1 MSYINGSIIE
11 LKDSSTREIDAS
23 FLSIATNLGRDPNPR
38 LANLGHQFKKAN
50 VGVLHEFGVEC
61 DISFS
66 EKQVVLK
73 LTSGTNVGAIP
84 LVSPSTGKAEIG
96 LIVQPRFGWS
106 GVGSVLAVAGWK
118 IVPQLLNLPLLPKS
132 EKKIPSWVLSLTL
145 LPRIEQLLK
154 QLQRKF
160 SFTYEDTSS
169 PKGQVNWTDYAVKR
183 VVKFHM
189 LQVPCRYPTL
199 KYNEELKSAIHYTL
213 KKHLHSL
220 QNQVAGGSVVLRLI
234 QYCQTLIQQVA
245 EYPASRPSHL
255 LFDRWQKTPMQT
267 KFFKEGLQ
275 AIQWTTEERGLAGLG
290 ELEGIP
296 WQMPM
301 EQFFESWL
309 ETLAHKISLLIGG
322 ILKTGRLR
330 QTIAPLSWQ
339 PAFAGS
345 QKYLVPD
352 LVIEKED
359 QVIILDAKYKYHW
372 EEIRRVPWGT
382 IEENLKEQHR
392 NDLLQVLAYS
402 TLFEGKSITTCIVY
416 PCNLST
422 WESLRKRCRLCH
434 KATLGTGTRQIDL
447 VLTAVPIV
455 GNYDEIISELV
466 PIFRT

>member
-1 MSYINGSIIE
+1 MSHITGSIIE
-11 LKDSSTREIDAS
+11 LKDSSSREIDAS
-23 FLSIATNLGRDPNPR
+23 FLSIANLGRDPNPR

-50 VGVLHEFGVEC
+50 LGVLRDFGVEC

-84 LVSPSTGKAEIG
+84 LVSPSTGRAEIG

-106 GVGSVLAVAGWK
+106 GVGSVLGVAGWK

-160 SFTYEDTSS
+160 SYTSEDTSS
-169 PKGQVNWTDYAVKR
+169 PKGQVNWTDYAIKR
-183 VVKFHM
+183 VAKFQM

-213 KKHLHSL
+213 NKHLHSL

-255 LFDRWQKTPMQT
+255 LFDRWQKTPLQT
-267 KFFKEGLQ
+267 SFFKEGLQ

-296 WQMPM
+296 WEMPM
-301 EQFFESWL
+301 EQFFEGWL
-309 ETLAHKISLLIGG
+309 ETLAHKVAFLTGG

-339 PAFAGS
+339 PTFVGS

-372 EEIRRVPWGT
+372 EEIRRSPWGT
-382 IEENLKEQHR
+382 IEENIKEQHR

-402 TLFEGKSITTCIVY
+402 TLFEGKPITTCLVY
-416 PCNLST
+416 PCT
-422 WESLRKRCRLCH
+422 WNTWKSLKTRDRLCH
-434 KATLGTGTRQIDL
+434 QATLGAGSRQINL
-447 VLTAVPIV
+447 LLTAVPMSGNTDEVIAELLPMLKV
-455 GNYDEIISELV
+455 G
-466 PIFRT
+466 

>member
-1 MSYINGSIIE
+1 
-11 LKDSSTREIDAS
+11 
-23 FLSIATNLGRDPNPR
+23 
-38 LANLGHQFKKAN
+38 
-50 VGVLHEFGVEC
+50 
-61 DISFS
+61 
-66 EKQVVLK
+66 VVLK
-73 LTSGTNVGAIP
+73 LTSGTYVGAIP

-96 LIVQPRFGWS
+96 LIIQPRFGWS
-106 GVGSVLAVAGWK
+106 GVGSVLGVAGWK

-160 SFTYEDTSS
+160 SFTSEDTSS

-183 VVKFHM
+183 MVKFQM

-213 KKHLHSL
+213 KKHLNSL
-220 QNQVAGGSVVLRLI
+220 QNQVAGGAVVLRLI
-234 QYCQTLIQQVA
+234 QYCQELIQQVA

-255 LFDRWQKTPMQT
+255 LFDRWQKTSLQT
-267 KFFKEGLQ
+267 NFFKEGLQ

-301 EQFFESWL
+301 EQFFEGWI
-309 ETLAHKISLLIGG
+309 ETLAHKVAFLIGG

-330 QTIAPLSWQ
+330 QTIAPLSWE
-339 PAFAGS
+339 PSFTGS

-352 LVIEKED
+352 IVIEKED
-359 QVIILDAKYKYHW
+359 QIIILDAKYKYHW
-372 EEIRRVPWGT
+372 EEIRKSNWGA

-402 TLFEGKSITTCIVY
+402 TLFEAKPITTCLVY
-416 PCNLST
+416 PCNRNT
-422 WESLRKRCRLCH
+422 WESLKARGRICH
-434 KATLGTGTRQIDL
+434 KASIGNGSRQITL
-447 VLTAVPIV
+447 LLTAVPMS
-455 GNYDEIISELV
+455 GNTDDVISELLS
-466 PIFRT
+466 ILRAG

>member
-11 LKDSSTREIDAS
+11 LKDSNTREIDAS
-23 FLSIATNLGRDPNPR
+23 FLSIANLGRDPNPR
-38 LANLGHQFKKAN
+38 LANLGHQFYKAN
-50 VGVLHEFGVEC
+50 AGILHDFGVAC

-73 LTSGTNVGAIP
+73 LTSGTNMEDIP
-84 LVSPSTGKAEIG
+84 LVSLSTD
-96 LIVQPRFGWS
+96 
-106 GVGSVLAVAGWK
+106 
-118 IVPQLLNLPLLPKS
+118 
-132 EKKIPSWVLSLTL
+132 TL

-160 SFTYEDTSS
+160 SYTSEDTIN

-183 VVKFHM
+183 VAKFQM
-189 LQVPCRYPTL
+189 LEVPCRYPTL
-199 KYNEELKSAIHYTL
+199 KYNEELKSAIHYSL

-255 LFDRWQKTPMQT
+255 LFARWQKTSLQT
-267 KFFKEGLQ
+267 NLFKEGLQ

-301 EQFFESWL
+301 EEFFEGWL
-309 ETLAHKISLLIGG
+309 ETLAQKVAFLSGG
-322 ILKTGRLR
+322 ILKRGRLR

-339 PAFAGS
+339 PTFAGS

-352 LVIEKED
+352 LVIVKED
-359 QVIILDAKYKYHW
+359 QVIILEAKYKYHW
-372 EEIRRVPWGT
+372 EEIRRSPWAA
-382 IEENLKEQHR
+382 IEESIKEQHR

-402 TLFEGKSITTCIVY
+402 TIFEGKPITTCLVY
-416 PCNLST
+416 PCTWGTWKSLKARGRLS
-422 WESLRKRCRLCH
+422 H
-434 KATLGTGTRQIDL
+434 QATLGTGGRQINL
-447 VLTAVPIV
+447 LLTAVPMS
-455 GNYDEIISELV
+455 GNIDEVLFEL
-466 PIFRT
+466 IELLK